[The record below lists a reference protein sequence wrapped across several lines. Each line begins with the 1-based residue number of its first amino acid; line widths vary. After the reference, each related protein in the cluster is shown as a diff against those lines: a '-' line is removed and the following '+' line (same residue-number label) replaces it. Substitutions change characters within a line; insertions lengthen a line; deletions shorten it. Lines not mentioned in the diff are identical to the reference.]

1 MTCFHES
8 CIYEFFSP
16 NFLCYFL
23 KGCKV
28 VLFSKRKK
36 LYWHDLKNSN
46 LQGKLKSKQIKI
58 GEKTFVDRNIY
69 RNS

>member
-1 MTCFHES
+1 M
-8 CIYEFFSP
+8 
-16 NFLCYFL
+16 
-23 KGCKV
+23 

-58 GEKTFVDRNIY
+58 GEKTFVKRC
-69 RNS
+69 REPQWFF